1 MFEYFDKNPTLK
13 KHKRGKNKG
22 KPITKTDCVIRGMMQ
37 MLGKSWLETAKTLA
51 ERGYELGETQISNKT
66 FESFLK
72 PTGIDVYT
80 YNTRG
85 CRRYKTV
92 AEFAKETAHSYK
104 GYLVSVPHHVV
115 YVKHGKYYDAWDSG
129 KQTVRKIWEL
139 K

>member
-13 KHKRGKNKG
+13 KHKRGRNKG
-22 KPITKTDCVIRGMMQ
+22 KPIAKPDCVIRGMMQ
-37 MLGKSWLETAKTLA
+37 ILDKSWLETAKLLA
-51 ERGYELGETQISNKT
+51 ERSYELGETQTSRKT

-72 PTGIDVYT
+72 PSGIDVYT
-80 YNTRG
+80 RDG
-85 CRRYKTV
+85 GECRRYKTV

-115 YVKHGKYYDAWDSG
+115 FVKHGKYYDAWDSG
-129 KQTVRKIWEL
+129 NQTVRKIWEL